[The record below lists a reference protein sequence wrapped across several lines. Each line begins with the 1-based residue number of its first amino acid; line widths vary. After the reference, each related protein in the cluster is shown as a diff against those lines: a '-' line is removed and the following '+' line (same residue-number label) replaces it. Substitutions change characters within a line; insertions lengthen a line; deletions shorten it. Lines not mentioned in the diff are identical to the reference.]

1 MTVWFRW
8 MMAVSLVAAMVL
20 VVGCPGDD
28 DDSAG
33 DDDDVTGDDDDAT
46 GDDDDATGDD
56 DDATGDDD
64 DATGDD
70 DDATADDDDSA
81 DDDDDSAGD
90 DDDDSAG
97 DDDDSAGDDDDDTM
111 GDDDD
116 SVGGLFTEA
125 LVATVDGAFS
135 TGTLATID
143 LDTHAATHGVG
154 ASTTDTY
161 LAFGEGTSLV
171 MDGPGF
177 DQVTAYDHPDYAAGL
192 WDRNLSSGANPRAAA
207 VIDGTVYVV
216 QYGRPQIKLYE
227 AGTGNPAGQ
236 INLNAYADADGNT
249 ECATT
254 SVVDGMLYVACQRLD
269 ATWQP
274 SVDGG
279 ILLKIDPATDT
290 VVGSWTAYGGLTC
303 RAVPGAVNLICHE
316 GVDFDT
322 NWLNVYD
329 GAIFEFD
336 TVTETFG
343 PDLLDEATLAANLS
357 IFAFGATGTGLLAAE
372 DGSGADLLCADL
384 NAGTTTLVAQ
394 DIGWIVAIEA
404 NERGEAYVLNRSSWS
419 SGYAG
424 PFGVSVYD
432 LATCAELGPGV
443 IDVGD
448 EPYKLTFVY

>member
-1 MTVWFRW
+1 MTVWFSKW
-8 MMAVSLVAAMVL
+8 MMALSLLVAMVL

-33 DDDDVTGDDDDAT
+33 DDDD
-46 GDDDDATGDD
+46 
-56 DDATGDDD
+56 D

-70 DDATADDDDSA
+70 DDATADDDDDATA
-81 DDDDDSAGD
+81 DDDDDVTADDDDDATADDDDSAGD
-90 DDDDSAG
+90 DDDDSA
-97 DDDDSAGDDDDDTM
+97 DDDDDDDT
-111 GDDDD
+111 
-116 SVGGLFTEA
+116 VGSLYTEA
-125 LVATVDGAFS
+125 LVSTVDAAFS

-143 LDTHAATHGVG
+143 LDTHSATHGVG
-154 ASTTDTY
+154 ASTTDSW
-161 LAFGEGTSLV
+161 LAFGEGTALV
-171 MDGPGF
+171 LDAYGF

-192 WDRNLSSGANPRAAA
+192 WDRNLSTGANPRAAA

-227 AGTGNPAGQ
+227 VATGNPAGQ
-236 INLNAYADADGNT
+236 INLNTYADADGNT
-249 ECATT
+249 ECATA

-279 ILLKIDPATDT
+279 ILLKIDPATDA

-303 RAVPGAVNLICHE
+303 QAVPGATNLICHE
-316 GVDFDT
+316 GVDLDA
-322 NWLNVYD
+322 NWVNVYD

-336 TVTETFG
+336 TVAEAFG
-343 PDLLDEATLAANLS
+343 PDLLDEATLGANLS
-357 IFAFGATGTGLLAAE
+357 IFAFGAGGTGLLAAE

-384 NAGTTTLVAQ
+384 VAGTTTTVAQ
-394 DIGWIVAIEA
+394 DIGWIVDIEA

-424 PFGVSVYD
+424 PYGVSVYD